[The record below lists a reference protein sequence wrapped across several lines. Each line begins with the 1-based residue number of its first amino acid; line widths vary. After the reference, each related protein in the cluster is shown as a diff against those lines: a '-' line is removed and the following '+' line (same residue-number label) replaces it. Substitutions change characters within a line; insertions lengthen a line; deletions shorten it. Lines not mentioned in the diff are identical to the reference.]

1 MWKINPLVAALG
13 LTSLL
18 IGMPI
23 HAAEEEAASA
33 ETAATEAPTVQVSPA
48 EVAPTPA
55 PLPDPIALVNGT
67 TISKVLYESYAQQR
81 QAQAQGQLGDI
92 NTPEVRRVLA
102 DELVVQELL
111 LQEAQKQKLDQDAQ
125 LITQLELV
133 RRNLLATAAVRK
145 LLEQQAPDET
155 VVKAEY
161 EKAIAGMANN
171 TEYKARHILVDSED
185 KAKALIEE
193 IKGGT
198 DFAEL
203 AKTHS
208 SDSSS
213 ASGGDLGWFGS
224 SMMVKPFADA
234 VAKLE
239 KGAST
244 QEPVQSQFGWHV
256 IMLDDTRATTPPSL
270 EELRPQISQMLQGQ
284 TINNYLSKLRED
296 AKVEMKIQ

>member
-18 IGMPI
+18 IGVPI
-23 HAAEEEAASA
+23 HAAEEEAVTA
-33 ETAATEAPTVQVSPA
+33 EAAATEAPAVQVSPA
-48 EVAPTPA
+48 EVAPPA
-55 PLPDPIALVNGT
+55 ELPDPVALVNGT
-67 TISKVLYESYAQQR
+67 AISKTLYESYAQQR

-92 NTPEVRRVLA
+92 NTLEVRRVLA

-125 LITQLELV
+125 LTTQLELI

-145 LLEQQAPDET
+145 LLEQQAPDEAI
-155 VVKAEY
+155 VKAEY
-161 EKAIAGMANN
+161 EKAIAGLTN

-193 IKGGT
+193 IKGGA

-208 SDSSS
+208 SDSSG
-213 ASGGDLGWFGS
+213 ANGGDLGWFGS
-224 SMMVKPFADA
+224 NMMVKPFADA

-256 IMLDDTRATTPPSL
+256 IMLDDTRAAAPPSL

-284 TINNYLSKLRED
+284 TINNYLSKLRQD
-296 AKVEMKIQ
+296 AQVDVKIQ